1 MDRDAAFTEY
11 AAARWRVLVRAGVL
25 LGCSAAEA
33 EDLAQQT
40 LLRCYLKWT
49 HVQRADDRDAY
60 VARIQLNLLRQS
72 RRRRWTGERASGHL
86 PEGVADDVTGRVD
99 DADALMRAL
108 AGLTVGQRQAV
119 VLRYYLQLTEQQIAD
134 VAGVAPGL
142 FNFAW
147 TSCFAAKACAA
158 AVSSPRSGAHVSHRF
173 AFAFQQ
179 ICSHTHLPQREHC
192 LNSFEISSAEN
203 NPKGNS
209 WPASNS
215 PNVLAIILP
224 LVSVT
229 TEKVAPARPR

>member
-134 VAGVAPGL
+134 VAGVAPGTVKSRL
-142 FNFAW
+142 SRGLDAL
-147 TSCFAAKACAA
+147 AA
-158 AVSSPRSGAHVSHRF
+158 SPG
-173 AFAFQQ
+173 
-179 ICSHTHLPQREHC
+179 LELLRE
-192 LNSFEISSAEN
+192 
-203 NPKGNS
+203 G
-209 WPASNS
+209 
-215 PNVLAIILP
+215 
-224 LVSVT
+224 
-229 TEKVAPARPR
+229 RP